1 MVNVLYDGCKKYKQP
16 AIKLHL
22 SDNSDY
28 FKASKRTKVL
38 NLEQKRSDIKAIL
51 LQRPSFCQVLLAY
64 FDDTSTCLIV
74 NVELE
79 V

>member
-38 NLEQKRSDIKAIL
+38 NLEQKRSDKKGHFITKTIIL
-51 LQRPSFCQVLLAY
+51 SG
-64 FDDTSTCLIV
+64 LISV
-74 NVELE
+74 F
-79 V
+79 